1 MDNITRKKVI
11 ANLIWR
17 FLERIGSQGLLA
29 LVTIL
34 LARLLSP
41 SVFGIVAL
49 TMVFIT
55 ILQVFIDSGLGN
67 VLIQKKNADDLD
79 FSSVFFFNILVCLV
93 LYIGLYFAAPHIAS
107 FYKMP
112 DLVLVIRILSLILI
126 VSGMRNIQQA
136 YVSRY
141 LLFKK
146 FFYATIGGTISGA
159 IIGIWMAY
167 AGYGIWALVIQNLLT
182 AVVGTII
189 LWYVVAWRPKMMF
202 SFQRL
207 KDLFSYGW
215 KLLVSALLDT
225 GYNNLTSL
233 VIGKLYTPANLAFYE
248 RGCQFPQFIVSNI
261 NTAVDSVLF
270 PVMSAQQDDRERVRS
285 MTRRAIK
292 ISTYLI
298 MPIMMC
304 LGVCAEP
311 IVRLVL
317 TEKWLPCVFFLRIFC
332 FVFAFWPVHT
342 ANLNAIKALGRSD
355 LFLKLEIVKKIVG
368 LLALFATMY
377 ISVEAMAISLII
389 TSILGQ
395 IINSWPNRKLLEY
408 SYLDQVK
415 DMFPQMALSCV
426 MGAIIFCVYFL
437 QWNDCLTLT
446 FQILLGFSVYYLG
459 SRLLCFD
466 SFAYIKSII
475 KENLEI

>member
-1 MDNITRKKVI
+1 MDLINRNKIFS
-11 ANLIWR
+11 NLIWR

-41 SVFGIVAL
+41 SVFGTVAL

-55 ILQVFIDSGLGN
+55 ILQVFIDSGMGN
-67 VLIQKKNADDLD
+67 ALIQKKNADDLD
-79 FSSVFFFNILVCLV
+79 FSSVFFFNIFVCLV
-93 LYIGLYFAAPHIAS
+93 LYIGLFLSAPHIAS

-112 DLVLVIRILSLILI
+112 DLVMVIRILSLILI
-126 VSGMRNIQQA
+126 VSGVRNIQQA

-159 IIGIWMAY
+159 VIGIWMAY
-167 AGYGIWALVIQNLLT
+167 AGYGIWALVVQNLLT
-182 AVVGTII
+182 AFVGTII
-189 LWYVVAWRPKMMF
+189 LWYVVDWRPKMIF

-207 KDLFSYGW
+207 KGLFSYGW

-261 NTAVDSVLF
+261 NTAIDSILL

-304 LGVCAEP
+304 LAVCAEP

-355 LFLKLEIVKKIVG
+355 LFLKLEIIKKTVG
-368 LLALFATMY
+368 LIALFSTMY
-377 ISVEAMAISLII
+377 ISVEAMAISVII
-389 TSILGQ
+389 TSVLGQ
-395 IINSWPNRKLLEY
+395 IINSWPNQKLLDY

-415 DMFPQMALSCV
+415 DMLPQMALSCV
-426 MGAIIFCVYFL
+426 MGVIIFCVYFL
-437 QWNDCLTLT
+437 QWNDWQTLA

-459 SRLLCFD
+459 SRLFCFD
-466 SFAYIKSII
+466 SFTYIKSII
-475 KENLEI
+475 RENI